1 MPYTSL
7 EPGDLL
13 NGRYIIEQI
22 RHVSGMGTLYEASD
36 RDAPLPHQSRAIKE
50 NILDTGSNQ
59 GVSNNFHDKAR
70 ILASL
75 SHPGIPRTFDYFVL
89 EDRTYLVTE
98 LVEGRDLEALLF
110 DTQSEISVEVVHQWA
125 IELCDTLQHLHTH
138 QPEPLIFRDVKPA
151 NIMISQNLNVRLVDF
166 DTLAVLSHPSRGPQE
181 PLGTDGYAAPEQYV
195 GEVAPSID
203 IYGLGATLHHL
214 LTRRD
219 PRLEPPFSF
228 AKRPIEQFNPR
239 VPEALIRI
247 VMRAVEYHPWDRYAT
262 MEEMQLELMQIKNM
276 G

>member
-1 MPYTSL
+1 VSYTSF

-13 NGRYIIEQI
+13 NDRYIIQRI
-22 RHVSGMGTLYEASD
+22 LHVSGMGTLYEAND

-50 NILDTGSNQ
+50 SIFSSDNAQGEFDNFSHKAQILT
-59 GVSNNFHDKAR
+59 
-70 ILASL
+70 SL
-75 SHPGIPRTFDYFVL
+75 SHPGLPRTFDHFVL
-89 EDRTYLVTE
+89 DDRAYLVTE
-98 LVEGRDLEALLF
+98 LVEGHDLETVLF
-110 DTQSEISVEVVHQWA
+110 DTSAEIPVTGVHQWA
-125 IELCDTLQHLHTH
+125 IELCDTLHHLHTH

-151 NIMISQNLNVRLVDF
+151 NIMIDRRLNARLVDF
-166 DTLAVLSHPSRGPQE
+166 DTLAVFSRSHGPYE

-195 GEVAPSID
+195 GEVTPSID

-228 AKRPIEQFNPR
+228 AKRPIVKFNPD
-239 VPEALIRI
+239 VPDALVKI
-247 VMRAVEYHPWDRYAT
+247 VMRAVEYHPWDRFFT
-262 MEEMQLELMQIKNM
+262 IEEMGLELKQLKDI